1 MKKLMIL
8 LLAVA
13 LLAMGAMAE
22 TTEIPAPTPTP
33 TPKPDFGEM
42 FGADGYDGEWVTLP
56 ALDIEF
62 CLPEGWHG
70 AAFDELDEVRAFT
83 GSNADETVKLNITL
97 WDASDDGDYTG
108 QTGEAF
114 LKYLAESLWEDKTRL
129 TKANGM
135 EVALYRGEEED
146 RTDVLVLVPQ
156 PERVICFGFQCET
169 PDAIEDDFALAIAGT
184 MTEADIW

>member
-1 MKKLMIL
+1 MKKLMVL
-8 LLAVA
+8 LLAVFVLA
-13 LLAMGAMAE
+13 LGAMAE
-22 TTEIPAPTPTP
+22 TAETPAPSPTP
-33 TPKPDFGEM
+33 EPDFGEK
-42 FGADGYDGEWVTLP
+42 FGSDGYDGEWVTLP

-70 AAFDELDEVRAFT
+70 VAFDELDEVRAFT
-83 GSNADETVKLNITL
+83 GSNADNTVTLFITL
-97 WDASDDGDYTG
+97 WDGDYTG

-129 TKANGM
+129 ANANGM
-135 EVALYRGEEED
+135 EVALYRGECGD
-146 RTDVLVLVPQ
+146 HTDVLVLVPQ
-156 PERVICFGFQCET
+156 PERVICFGFHCDS